1 MNEENEFDL
10 SSITIQDA
18 FRIADYTAPKMIV
31 IGRREGEEDVVWGG
45 IDDDGDEY
53 VFNQAKNPYGWG
65 WNSNEDG
72 YELETLKRNDIT
84 VSNCFHPLPDVVLE
98 RLNIIQYQTNLKS
111 NLERYRDIRNKRS
124 ATIYDVYD
132 DDQLRAV
139 YNPIWTTNPCSERM
153 ITKVTG

>member
-18 FRIADYTAPKMIV
+18 FRLADYTAPDMIV
-31 IGRREGEEDVVWGG
+31 IGRREDEEGIVWAGR
-45 IDDDGDEY
+45 DDDGDEY
-53 VFNQAKNPYGWG
+53 VFNEAENPYGWG
-65 WNSNEDG
+65 WNSNSDG

-84 VSNCFHPLPDVVLE
+84 VSNCFHPLPSVVLNK
-98 RLNIIQYQTNLKS
+98 LNSIQCQTNLK
-111 NLERYRDIRNKRS
+111 NLYRDMRNSRMV
-124 ATIYDVYD
+124 TVYD